1 MLFRKISGIIL
12 AIIGIAMYLTSNYI
26 ADQVFEGKNQIASA
40 QQKVDIANGL
50 FSQSPYTK
58 GIGGAV
64 TSSGQKQIDEGK
76 EQVSQYELLAN
87 RLHTAGVVI
96 FIAGAG
102 LFFLGFAGK
111 KRK

>member
-1 MLFRKISGIIL
+1 MLFRKISGIL
-12 AIIGIAMYLTSNYI
+12 LVVIGVAMYLMSNYI
-26 ADQVFEGKNQIASA
+26 ADQVFQGKNQIASA

-76 EQVSQYELLAN
+76 SQVSQYELLAN
-87 RLHTAGVVI
+87 RLHTGGVVI
-96 FIAGAG
+96 CIAGAG
-102 LFFLGFAGK
+102 LFLVGFLGKK
-111 KRK
+111 KR